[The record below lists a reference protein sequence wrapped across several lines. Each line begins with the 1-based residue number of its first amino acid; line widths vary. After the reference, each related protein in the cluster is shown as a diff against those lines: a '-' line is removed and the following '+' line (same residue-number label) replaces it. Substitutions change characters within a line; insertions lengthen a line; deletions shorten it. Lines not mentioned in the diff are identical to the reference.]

1 MADSSRYRTHVCR
14 FGDEA
19 RFSNHVADDRMGKE
33 LVVAI
38 PVSDGETVI
47 GAIRVSE
54 PIGLGADRVH
64 RLWYALV
71 GLAVAPFRRRASQ
84 LSCSRAG

>member
-1 MADSSRYRTHVCR
+1 
-14 FGDEA
+14 
-19 RFSNHVADDRMGKE
+19 MGKE

-71 GLAVAPFRRRASQ
+71 GLAVAALSAAGVAAVVQSRR
-84 LSCSRAG
+84 LSAPSSTCEKRRSPWRR